1 MPTDARDVQIYF
13 RASNVSDGLEDVSS
27 ELTLATADN
36 IGAVNLPTVVRF
48 SPTSSGFLDTSAVF
62 TTANTVSGSEDV
74 PHSYYLA
81 STTTSGYLSKEISYS
96 TGQGVTSGTVDLVS
110 FYFTPDVLGS
120 GTQNILNDFIVGQ
133 LYSTTEDIA
142 QQYWIPI
149 VYSGTNDYEVD
160 MVGGFKIPFY
170 KDAITALTKSA
181 SSSGTLDANVDL
193 TFTGFVFHDVPMDIF
208 STALTASG
216 LAVEATSISGA
227 VHGIGTDVFASLSDL
242 GAFLTDTFCSLEST
256 RSFETDAMIISGTI
270 DNIVND
276 IFCTGETKRAL
287 TCDIDLFPMKISNF
301 SLGIGQWDYAT
312 TSISV
317 DITDDVYAVTTSGCY
332 FLIDGQQVSVTTS
345 GITDGIRIFYDPAND
360 FADLE
365 GSTTITAHGEND
377 NGDVIEQDF
386 YVTFGYVVEYK
397 NYERFGWN
405 YGQGEQIVV
414 RMSAENLANC
424 PEFSADAY
432 WFETREVDR
441 RELTASITGIYNYD
455 GSENLT
461 ASIYPQSTA
470 YFYGKV
476 FRVKLT
482 AKDLAGN
489 EMEPFEFEFKIE
501 EKPE

>member
-13 RASNVSDGLEDVSS
+13 RASNVSEGVEDVSS
-27 ELTLATADN
+27 ELTLATADS
-36 IGAVNLPTVVRF
+36 IGAINLPTVVRF
-48 SPTSSGFLDTSAVF
+48 SPTSSGFLDTYTAY

-74 PHSYYLA
+74 LHSYYLA
-81 STTTSGYLSKEISYS
+81 TTTTSGYLNKEISYS
-96 TGQGVTSGTVDLVS
+96 SGQGVTSGTLDLFS

-120 GTQNILNDFIVGQ
+120 GIQNILNDFIVGQ
-133 LYSTTEDIA
+133 LYSTTEDLV
-142 QQYWIPI
+142 QQYWVPV
-149 VYSGTNDYEVD
+149 VYSGTNNYEVD
-160 MVGGFKIPFY
+160 VVGGFKIPFY
-170 KDAITALTKSA
+170 KDAVTALTKSV
-181 SSSGTLDANVDL
+181 SLSGTLDTNVDL
-193 TFTGFVFHDVPMDIF
+193 TFTGFVFHDVPMDVF
-208 STALTASG
+208 SSVLTASG
-216 LAVEATSISGA
+216 LAAEATSISGA
-227 VHGIGTDVFASLSDL
+227 VHGMGMDVFVSLRDL
-242 GAFLTDTFCSLEST
+242 GAFWTDAFCSLENT
-256 RSFETDAMIISGTI
+256 RSFEAAAIVISGAI
-270 DNIVND
+270 NNIVND
-276 IFCTGETKRAL
+276 VFCAGETKRAL

-301 SLGIGQWDYAT
+301 SLGVGQWDYAT
-312 TSISV
+312 TSISI

-332 FLIDGQQVSVTTS
+332 FMIDGQQVSVTSS

-386 YVTFGYVVEYK
+386 YVTFGYEVEYK
-397 NYERFGWN
+397 NFERFGWN
-405 YGQGEQIVV
+405 YGRGEQVVV

-432 WFETREVDR
+432 WFETKEVDR
-441 RELTASITGIYNYD
+441 RELTASITGFYAFD

-501 EKPE
+501 DKP